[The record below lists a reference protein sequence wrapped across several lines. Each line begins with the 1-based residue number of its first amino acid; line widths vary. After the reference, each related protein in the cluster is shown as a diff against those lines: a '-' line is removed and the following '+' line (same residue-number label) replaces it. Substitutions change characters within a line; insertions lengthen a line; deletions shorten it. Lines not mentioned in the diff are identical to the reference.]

1 MTDRGV
7 LLLRADADRAV
18 AWARRGLVAVHVV
31 PQEGGWVVVCPLG
44 ERSEAPPPYDG
55 ALTALLARPVPRRLC
70 PALGVA
76 VVGERLILNVVAPA
90 IRPRRLWL
98 AWEPGVGLVRPG
110 TLPITTVATLAAAV
124 GQPNKAPTTD
134 LAARV
139 LRDGR
144 GTADQVL
151 TDLLRAL
158 DVPGAQFVSGD
169 SHAGTQP
176 HAVAVIPERQ
186 DVSRFERRTRED
198 HRWHEESPR

>member
-134 LAARV
+134 L
-139 LRDGR
+139 
-144 GTADQVL
+144 VL

-198 HRWHEESPR
+198 HRWHEESQR

>member
-31 PQEGGWVVVCPLG
+31 PQEGGWVAVCPLG
-44 ERSEAPPPYDG
+44 ERSEASAPYDR

-76 VVGERLILNVVAPA
+76 VVGERLVLNVVAPA

-110 TLPITTVATLAAAV
+110 SLPITTVATLAAAV
-124 GQPNKAPTTD
+124 GKPLATD

-144 GTADQVL
+144 GAADQVL

-158 DVPGAQFVSGD
+158 DVPGAEFVTGD
-169 SHAGTQP
+169 RHAGTQP

-198 HRWHEESPR
+198 HRWHEESQR